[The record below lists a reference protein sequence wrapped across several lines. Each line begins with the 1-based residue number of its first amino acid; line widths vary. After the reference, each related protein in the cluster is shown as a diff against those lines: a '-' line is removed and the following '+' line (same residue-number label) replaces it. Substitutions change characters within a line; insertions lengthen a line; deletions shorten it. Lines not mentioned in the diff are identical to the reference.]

1 MAGGVIGA
9 LIDSWFRVA
18 VVVIVIA
25 VTYWFVETYP
35 VTAALFGLAA
45 FGLLFLISAN
55 NNRTTNQAREAE
67 GSKASSRSHF
77 N

>member
-1 MAGGVIGA
+1 MAGGVA
-9 LIDSWFRVA
+9 MIDSWFRVA

-45 FGLLFLISAN
+45 FGLLFLIC
-55 NNRTTNQAREAE
+55 RRLE
-67 GSKASSRSHF
+67 SKLAKPF
-77 N
+77 

>member
-1 MAGGVIGA
+1 M
-9 LIDSWFRVA
+9 IDFWFRVA

-55 NNRTTNQAREAE
+55 RTTNQAREAE

>member
-1 MAGGVIGA
+1 MAHLKHESPLGVA
-9 LIDSWFRVA
+9 MIDFWFRVA

-45 FGLLFLISAN
+45 FGLIFLISAN
-55 NNRTTNQAREAE
+55 NNRKVT
-67 GSKASSRSHF
+67 
-77 N
+77 

>member
-1 MAGGVIGA
+1 MT
-9 LIDSWFRVA
+9 DFWFRVA

-35 VTAALFGLAA
+35 VTGALFGLAA

-55 NNRTTNQAREAE
+55 NNRTTNQARKAE

>member
-1 MAGGVIGA
+1 M
-9 LIDSWFRVA
+9 IDFWFRIA

-45 FGLLFLISAN
+45 FGLIFLISAN
-55 NNRTTNQAREAE
+55 MCAARHRNICTLI
-67 GSKASSRSHF
+67 GHF
-77 N
+77 D

>member
-1 MAGGVIGA
+1 MAGVA
-9 LIDSWFRVA
+9 MIDFWRIA

-45 FGLLFLISAN
+45 FGLIFLISAN
-55 NNRTTNQAREAE
+55 NNRTAN
-67 GSKASSRSHF
+67 
-77 N
+77 

>member
-1 MAGGVIGA
+1 MT
-9 LIDSWFRVA
+9 DFWFRVA

-35 VTAALFGLAA
+35 VTAALSGLAA

-55 NNRTTNQAREAE
+55 SNRTTNQAREAE
-67 GSKASSRSHF
+67 GSKSKLAKPF
-77 N
+77 